1 MGAAENFEPTPT
13 QKTLG
18 ALTRSVAMAI
28 SALRF
33 GQNPAMLGNGA
44 WERSDVSEEIIV

>member
-1 MGAAENFEPTPT
+1 MGAAKKIEPTPT

-33 GQNPAMLGNGA
+33 GQNPAMLGSGA
-44 WERSDVSEEIIV
+44 WKRSDVSEEIIV